1 MDFSAYQQEAAKTA
15 IYTDPTYPVLGLA
28 EEAGEVAGIVAKA
41 VRDNS
46 GELTPQHVERLK
58 KELGDVLWMVAMIA
72 YEWAIPLG
80 EIAQANL
87 DKLRDRQARGVLGGS
102 GDDR

>member
-41 VRDNS
+41 LRDNS
-46 GELTPQHVERLK
+46 GMLTAQHIERLQ
-58 KELGDVLWMVAMIA
+58 KELGDVLWMVAMVA
-72 YEWAIPLG
+72 YEYGIDLVEVAKVNI
-80 EIAQANL
+80 N
-87 DKLRDRQARGVLGGS
+87 KLRDRQARGVLEGS